1 MHIQNMICIQMPYG
15 GGIISHDASTNDEFG
30 DDVSAKWVR
39 RSPRVT
45 RLVRRGFGVILREFF
60 KIWNLYA
67 KNIMFGCSLP
77 TSTSTWHSDHHN
89 GPGGY
94 MSGELK
100 LENINMEKA
109 PTQQSH
115 YPEKIIQ
122 LSHRI
127 QLHLRKI
134 LFKEPKIQFLYELQR
149 PSRPKDPHGLQF
161 THKYNKSNDLDHS
174 LR

>member
-1 MHIQNMICIQMPYG
+1 MDTSPELITYIRNMIYIQMPYG
-15 GGIISHDASTNDEFG
+15 GGIISHDASTNHEFG
-30 DDVSAKWVR
+30 DDISVKRPR

-45 RLVRRGFGVILREFF
+45 RLVRRGFGAILRELFE
-60 KIWNLYA
+60 IWNLYV
-67 KNIMFGCSLP
+67 KNIMFACSLLM
-77 TSTSTWHSDHHN
+77 STSTWHSDHHN
-89 GPGGY
+89 GPAGY

-100 LENINMEKA
+100 SENINTEKA

-134 LFKEPKIQFLYELQR
+134 LFKAPEIQFLYKLQR
-149 PSRPKDPHGLQF
+149 PSRPKDSHGL
-161 THKYNKSNDLDHS
+161 
-174 LR
+174 